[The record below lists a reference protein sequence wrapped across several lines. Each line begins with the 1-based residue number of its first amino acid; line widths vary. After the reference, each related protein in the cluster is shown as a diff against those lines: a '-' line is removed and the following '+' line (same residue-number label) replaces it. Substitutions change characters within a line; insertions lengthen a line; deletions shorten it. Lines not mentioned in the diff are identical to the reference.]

1 MYSAGG
7 TRYIFRTDSVPDAA
21 TLQGRLLIDATD
33 PFLLVAAFGA
43 ALLAGAGNAVAGGGT
58 NLSFPILI
66 WLGIP
71 PVAANATNGVGL
83 WPGSAGAAW
92 SYRTAL
98 RDADRHWWWFAVPS
112 LVGGGIGAWLLLAL
126 PPTWFGAM
134 APWLVIVAS
143 GMVAAEPVVRRW
155 LRSPGHEAHRGA
167 GWLVLTMSVQFVISV
182 YGGYFG
188 AGMGILML
196 TSLGLMGM
204 HDLHE
209 ANAWKNVLAVAIKGV
224 AVLYFVVAGVLVWP
238 VAIVMAIGSTV
249 GGYATGTFIQQFD
262 QRKLRWVVV
271 AMGVGMGL
279 VLLLRGNG

>member
-1 MYSAGG
+1 M
-7 TRYIFRTDSVPDAA
+7 
-21 TLQGRLLIDATD
+21 IDTTD
-33 PFLLVAAFGA
+33 PFLLLAAFGA

-92 SYRTAL
+92 SYRRAL
-98 RDADRHWWWFAVPS
+98 ARYENRWWWLAVPS

-126 PPTWFGAM
+126 PPDWFGAM

-143 GMVAAEPVVRRW
+143 GLVAVEPMVRQW
-155 LRSPGHEAHRGA
+155 LRSPGHEADGGRHLGLA
-167 GWLVLTMSVQFVISV
+167 MVIQFVISI

-196 TSLGLMGM
+196 TALSISGM

-209 ANAWKNVLAVAIKGV
+209 ANAWKNVLAVAIKGI
-224 AVLYFVVAGVLVWP
+224 AVLWFVVAGVLVWP
-238 VAIVMAIGSTV
+238 VAIVMAIGSTL
-249 GGYATGTFIQQFD
+249 GGYATGRFIQRFD
-262 QRKLRWVVV
+262 QRRLRWVVV
-271 AMGVGMGL
+271 TMGVAMGL
-279 VLLLRGNG
+279 ILLLRGNG

>member
-1 MYSAGG
+1 M
-7 TRYIFRTDSVPDAA
+7 DP
-21 TLQGRLLIDATD
+21 TD
-33 PFLLVAAFGA
+33 PILLLAAFGA

-66 WLGIP
+66 WLGLP

-98 RDADRHWWWFAVPS
+98 AKADPRWWWFAIPS
-112 LVGGGIGAWLLLAL
+112 LVGGGLGAWLLLAL

-143 GMVAAEPVVRRW
+143 GMVAAEPFVRQW
-155 LRSPGHEAHRGA
+155 FRSEHASHGGK
-167 GWLVLTMSVQFVISV
+167 GWLVLTMTVQFVISI

-209 ANAWKNVLAVAIKGV
+209 ANAWKNVLATAIKGI
-224 AVLYFVVAGVLVWP
+224 AVVYFMVSGVLVWS
-238 VAIVMAIGSTV
+238 VALVMAIGSTV
-249 GGYATGTFIQQFD
+249 GGYATGRFIQRFD
-262 QRKLRWVVV
+262 QKKLRWVVV
-271 AMGVGMGL
+271 TMGVGMGL

>member
-1 MYSAGG
+1 MYLHSFDAIGG
-7 TRYIFRTDSVPDAA
+7 HRPDRTLKRPPP
-21 TLQGRLLIDATD
+21 RPLLDATD
-33 PFLLVAAFGA
+33 PFLLFAAFGA
-43 ALLAGAGNAVAGGGT
+43 ALLAGAGNAIAGGGT

-98 RDADRHWWWFAVPS
+98 SKADNHWWWFAVPS
-112 LVGGGIGAWLLLAL
+112 LIGGGIGAWLLLAL
-126 PPTWFGAM
+126 PPTWFGAI

-143 GMVAAEPVVRRW
+143 MLVAVEPVVRQW
-155 LRSPGHEAHRGA
+155 LKSPAHEGKSR
-167 GWLVLTMSVQFVISV
+167 GWLPLTMSVQFVISV

-224 AVLYFVVAGVLVWP
+224 AVVYFVIAGVLVWP
-238 VAIVMAIGSTV
+238 VAIVMAIGSTL
-249 GGYATGTFIQQFD
+249 GGYVTANFIQRFD
-262 QRKLRWVVV
+262 QGKLRWVVV

-279 VLLLRGNG
+279 VLLIRGNG